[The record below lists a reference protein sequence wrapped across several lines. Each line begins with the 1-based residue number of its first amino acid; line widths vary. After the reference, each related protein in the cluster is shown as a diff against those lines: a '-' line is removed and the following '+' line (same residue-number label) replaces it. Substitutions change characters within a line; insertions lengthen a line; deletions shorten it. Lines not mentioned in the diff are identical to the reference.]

1 MKTNKNRKE
10 IRKHFTQ
17 MNEQELEIVKN
28 KIKSSVN
35 GDVNS
40 VNIVP
45 HAFDNLFKRLRKG
58 RDINTYK
65 IMLAQTLIDFTP
77 IEFKRIYNG
86 VNLVEERSVLRGN
99 RLVNEESIVLVYS
112 ITHRKII
119 TVWINSLN
127 DMHSTLDTNL
137 YDSEMVIY

>member
-1 MKTNKNRKE
+1 MKTNKGRKE

-65 IMLAQTLIDFTP
+65 AMLAQTLIDFTP

-112 ITHRKII
+112 ITQRKII

>member
-1 MKTNKNRKE
+1 MYKGRKE

>member
-1 MKTNKNRKE
+1 MKTNKERKE

-127 DMHSTLDTNL
+127 DMHSNLDTNL

>member
-1 MKTNKNRKE
+1 MKTNKGRKE

-99 RLVNEESIVLVYS
+99 RLVNKESIVLVYS
-112 ITHRKII
+112 ITQRKII

>member
-1 MKTNKNRKE
+1 MKTNKKRKE

-28 KIKSSVN
+28 KIKNSVK

-65 IMLAQTLIDFTP
+65 VMLAQTLIDFTP

-86 VNLVEERSVLRGN
+86 VNLVEERSVLRGK

-112 ITHRKII
+112 LTQRKII

-127 DMHSTLDTNL
+127 DTHSTLDTNL

>member
-1 MKTNKNRKE
+1 MKTNKGRKE

-17 MNEQELEIVKN
+17 MNEQELKIVKN

-65 IMLAQTLIDFTP
+65 VMLAQTLIDFTP

-137 YDSEMVIY
+137 YDSKMVIY

>member
-1 MKTNKNRKE
+1 MKKNKNRKE

-17 MNEQELEIVKN
+17 MNEQELTIVKN

-35 GDVNS
+35 EDVNS

-45 HAFDNLFKRLRKG
+45 HALDNLYKRLRKG

-65 IMLAQTLIDFTP
+65 VMLAQTLIDFSP

-86 VNLVEERSVLRGN
+86 VNLAEERSVLRGN
-99 RLVNEESIVLVYS
+99 RLVNGESIVLVYS

-127 DMHSTLDTNL
+127 DMHNTLDMNL
-137 YDSEMVIY
+137 YDANMAIY